1 MTGFILAFGLI
12 YECFS
17 YGVYAPAMYL
27 AFLIPLLGGL
37 LPSLI
42 LWSGIKGHRR
52 GRIGADPG
60 EDADAGTMAG
70 LRQKGGHGVG
80 RAISSLTRSIWDAA
94 VLTLT
99 LGSLMSGV
107 LAIYG
112 TSNRLILAYWLAAGG
127 LTALAL
133 FSLPGSEGKE
143 NPGCLPVSV
152 ESLLPE
158 SGPGRQ
164 KGSREP
170 GIRLGTGGLTLPNRL
185 IRMGSIHKTFIN
197 AIDWK
202 FYERNKAGA
211 KEGEEEEVGNCL

>member
-1 MTGFILAFGLI
+1 MSTSEAKKRSRNYGLMTGFILAFGLI

-42 LWSGIKGHRR
+42 LWSGIKGQRR

-112 TSNRLILAYWLAAGG
+112 TSNRLIRAYWLAAGG

-133 FSLPGSEGKE
+133 FSLARDLRAKKTPDVSLSLSRAYSP
-143 NPGCLPVSV
+143 NPGRADKRDPANLEYVW
-152 ESLLPE
+152 E
-158 SGPGRQ
+158 Q
-164 KGSREP
+164 
-170 GIRLGTGGLTLPNRL
+170 
-185 IRMGSIHKTFIN
+185 
-197 AIDWK
+197 AD
-202 FYERNKAGA
+202 
-211 KEGEEEEVGNCL
+211 